1 MIGLLGMSVA
11 AQAAGINLHAADGI
25 VIHAAVTQPQASTRG
40 VVFVH
45 MEGRTHEDWAFI
57 TERLAKNGLT
67 SIAVDLR
74 GHGQSSGERTHD
86 AMVQDIQA
94 ATAWLTGNGIEDI
107 SCVGAEVGANLC
119 LIAANEDPQIRS
131 VAALSPRLNPNGLN
145 APKAMQSWGGS
156 ILAVASVE
164 DSPGSKCVD
173 LLARIAGEER
183 SEVVILSEEGIGT
196 QLLSRSPSLE
206 GVLVEWLSQT
216 ELNSTD
222 VVGIRP
228 DTTEHTMV
236 EAEGE
241 KLRTHQ

>member
-1 MIGLLGMSVA
+1 MSLA
-11 AQAAGINLHAADGI
+11 AQAAGINLQAEDG
-25 VIHAAVTQPQASTRG
+25 VTLHAAVTQPEASTRG

-45 MEGRTHEDWAFI
+45 MDGRTSEDWVFI
-57 TERLAKNGLT
+57 TERLAKSGLT

-86 AMVQDIQA
+86 AMAQDIQA
-94 ATAWLTGNGIEDI
+94 ATAWLASNGVEDI
-107 SCVGAEVGANLC
+107 ACVGAEVGANLC
-119 LIAANEDPQIRS
+119 LVAANEDPQIRS
-131 VAALSPRLNPNGLN
+131 VAALSPRLNPHGLN
-145 APKAMQSWGGS
+145 APRAMQAWGGS

-173 LLARIAGEER
+173 LLAKIAGEER
-183 SEVVILSEEGIGT
+183 SEVVVLSEEGIGT

-206 GVLVEWLSQT
+206 GVLVDWLSRT
-216 ELNSTD
+216 ELSSTD

-228 DTTEHTMV
+228 DTTDNTTV